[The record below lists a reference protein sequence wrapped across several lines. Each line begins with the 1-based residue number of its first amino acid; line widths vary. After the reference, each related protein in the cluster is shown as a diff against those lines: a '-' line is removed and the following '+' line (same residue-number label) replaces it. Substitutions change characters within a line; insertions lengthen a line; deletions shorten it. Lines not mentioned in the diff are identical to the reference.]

1 MKIKKVLL
9 ICIFLLS
16 SIFAFGKEYKAIEKV
31 KNFSFEVAEINYL
44 GKKQKK
50 ILYKVQMNLP
60 NNFKKE
66 ILFPALNKGEI
77 YLYTDKTKTVYL
89 PIFDQKKTTSLEK
102 DEVQVLNV
110 IDILVER
117 LSSDKKFKKA
127 YYEKKNVEFVLEEN
141 YKVRIVSYLDID
153 GYVFPKKWLIEEK
166 GQKVLEL
173 TLSKVVMDP
182 KLTERDF
189 QIS

>member
-77 YLYTDKTKTVYL
+77 YLYTDKTKTV
-89 PIFDQKKTTSLEK
+89 
-102 DEVQVLNV
+102 
-110 IDILVER
+110 
-117 LSSDKKFKKA
+117 
-127 YYEKKNVEFVLEEN
+127 
-141 YKVRIVSYLDID
+141 
-153 GYVFPKKWLIEEK
+153 
-166 GQKVLEL
+166 
-173 TLSKVVMDP
+173 
-182 KLTERDF
+182 
-189 QIS
+189 